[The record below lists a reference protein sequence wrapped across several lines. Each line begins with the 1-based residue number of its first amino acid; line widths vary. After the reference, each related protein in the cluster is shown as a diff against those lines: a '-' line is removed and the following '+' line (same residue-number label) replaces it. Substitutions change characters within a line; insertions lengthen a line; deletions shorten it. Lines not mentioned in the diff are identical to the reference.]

1 MRFIWKNCVLACGL
15 LAFTAVGSAQPA
27 PGIRVIEEFAI
38 PYSGFLSK
46 AAFDQRFP
54 GEFKS
59 EPAEL
64 DRGWYVIYE
73 HERLNYYFGPILLES
88 TGEDYLAQLTTA
100 VEAAVAQR
108 PSIAGYRLVLSYEPP
123 LQSSSP
129 EVEAP
134 SNASGARPPEP
145 PSGLWGLIKRIFSF

>member
-1 MRFIWKNCVLACGL
+1 MRFIGKSCLLACGL
-15 LAFTAVGSAQPA
+15 LAVTAVGSAQPA

-59 EPAEL
+59 EPAKL

-73 HERLNYYFGPILLES
+73 HQRLNYYFGPILLES
-88 TGEDYLAQLTTA
+88 TGEDYLAQLTAT
-100 VEAAVAQR
+100 VETAVAQR
-108 PSIAGYRLVLSYEPP
+108 PSITDYRLALSYEPS

-129 EVEAP
+129 EGKEP
-134 SNASGARPPEP
+134 SSVDRTPPPEP

>member
-1 MRFIWKNCVLACGL
+1 MRFIGKSCLLACAL

-38 PYSGFLSK
+38 SYSGFLSK

-88 TGEDYLAQLTTA
+88 TGEDYLAQLTAT

-108 PSIAGYRLVLSYEPP
+108 PSITDYRLMLSYEPP
-123 LQSSSP
+123 LPSSSQEDKEP
-129 EVEAP
+129 ASVDRAP
-134 SNASGARPPEP
+134 PPEP